1 MVSWSPSPVDVL
13 KFKCRWRVA
22 RDKPGSADIGGV
34 LHNSKGEILLMFSKS
49 VGVESNEAE

>member
-1 MVSWSPSPVDVL
+1 MVSWSPSPVNVL